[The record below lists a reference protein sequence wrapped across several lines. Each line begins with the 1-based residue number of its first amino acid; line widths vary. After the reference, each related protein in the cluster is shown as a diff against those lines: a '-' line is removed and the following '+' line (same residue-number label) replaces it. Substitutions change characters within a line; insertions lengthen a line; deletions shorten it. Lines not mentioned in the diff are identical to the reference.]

1 MTKALSSIAFGIVA
15 VAAVAMAA
23 PASAYDGTK
32 CKAPGNCW
40 EPKPG
45 FPDKIAGSKYDPKLD
60 PKEVAKQDASEREME
75 ARNAQRVENFRKTG
89 KFVYEVE
96 KIAEK

>member
-1 MTKALSSIAFGIVA
+1 MTIALNSIAFGIVA
-15 VAAVAMAA
+15 VAAAA
-23 PASAYDGTK
+23 IAVPASAYDGTK

-75 ARNAQRVENFRKTG
+75 ARNARRVENFRKTG

-96 KIAEK
+96 KIADK

>member
-1 MTKALSSIAFGIVA
+1 MTRALNSIAFGIVSL
-15 VAAVAMAA
+15 AAAAMTV
-23 PASAYDGTK
+23 PASAYDGTR

-75 ARNAQRVENFRKTG
+75 ARNARRVENFRKTG

-96 KIAEK
+96 KIADK